1 MKNKQKARFE
11 AQEKRRTVPPV
22 VRWEYLCERPASTP
36 MTEMALQSLGR
47 DGWELCA
54 NVGQWIFKRPIM
66 DRTPNPELRGGARQS
81 DLVKQ
86 EEETHA

>member
-66 DRTPNPELRGGARQS
+66 DRTPNPTADRRATA
-81 DLVKQ
+81 Q
-86 EEETHA
+86 EGTNE